1 MKFIKKRVIC
11 THCAILGPHKT
22 HTVLLLTELKDK
34 NNKRIKQISDEKRKI
49 ELYKELLETENFSD
63 ILKKKIDDVYNLKN
77 SFTKSEL
84 INILIQICESLNYR
98 RLSYQVAKISGLEN
112 RFCDYCISRLFHTQ
126 INIIH

>member
-63 ILKKKIDDVYNLKN
+63 ILKKKIDEKIICWKEETEDLYHVN
-77 SFTKSEL
+77 SLETK
-84 INILIQICESLNYR
+84 
-98 RLSYQVAKISGLEN
+98 K
-112 RFCDYCISRLFHTQ
+112 
-126 INIIH
+126 